1 MCWMAAIPIAMAG
14 AQALGQQNSEGKA
27 QAAQIKAM
35 RQQSKEQIRQM
46 NIQNAD
52 LTLQQRDALEEAQ
65 DELTSQS
72 LQKVQAMG
80 SIRAAIGEG
89 NLEGASMERIKRVS
103 EGDYIREANKVTE
116 NYHRDY
122 AALFQQ
128 QIGLTESTRAQVAA
142 RNKAEPKRKST
153 LMQILDPLA
162 IMGSSAASSYA
173 SGAFDSGSGG
183 SKAPIVAA
191 KGTKTGR

>member
-1 MCWMAAIPIAMAG
+1 MAAIPIAMAG
-14 AQALGQQNSEGKA
+14 AQALGQQNSEAKA
-27 QAAQIKAM
+27 QTAQIKAM

-52 LTLQQRDALEEAQ
+52 LTLQQRDSLEEAQ

-80 SIRAAIGEG
+80 SIRAALGEG
-89 NLEGASMERIKRVS
+89 NLEGASTERIKRIS
-103 EGDYIREANKVTE
+103 EGDFVREANKVTE

-122 AALFQQ
+122 AAIFQQ
-128 QIGLTESTRAQVAA
+128 QVGLTESTRAQVAA
-142 RNKAEPKRKST
+142 RNKAEPKRKSV
-153 LMQILDPLA
+153 LERVLDPLA
-162 IMGSSAASSYA
+162 VMGSAAASAYM
-173 SGAFDSGSGG
+173 SGQFDSRSG
-183 SKAPIVAA
+183 KAPISAA

>member
-1 MCWMAAIPIAMAG
+1 MAAVPIAMAG
-14 AQALGQQNSEGKA
+14 AQALSQQSSEGKS

-35 RQQSKEQIRQM
+35 RMQSKEQIRQM

-80 SIRAAIGEG
+80 SIRAAIGES

-128 QIGLTESTRAQVAA
+128 QVGLTESTRAQVAA

-153 LMQILDPLA
+153 LMQVLDPLA
-162 IMGSSAASSYA
+162 IMGSSAASQYA
-173 SGAFDSGSGG
+173 AGGFDSKPT
-183 SKAPIVAA
+183 KAPIVAA

>member
-1 MCWMAAIPIAMAG
+1 MCWMAAVPIALAG
-14 AQALGQQNSEGKA
+14 VQAIGQQNTEAKA

-35 RQQSKEQIRQM
+35 RQQSREQIRQM

-52 LTLQQRDALEEAQ
+52 LTLNQRDQLEEAQ
-65 DELTSQS
+65 DELTAQN
-72 LQKVQAMG
+72 LQKVQGMG

-89 NLEGASMERIKRVS
+89 NLEGRSMERIQRVS

-116 NYHRDY
+116 NYHRNY
-122 AALFQQ
+122 AAIFQQ

-142 RNKAEPKRKST
+142 RNKAEPKRKSR
-153 LMQILDPLA
+153 LASILDPLA
-162 IMGSSAASSYA
+162 IMGSAAATSYMA
-173 SGAFDSGSGG
+173 GQFDSPSG
-183 SKAPIVAA
+183 KAPISVA

>member
-1 MCWMAAIPIAMAG
+1 MAAIPIAMAG
-14 AQALGQQNSEGKA
+14 AQALGQQNTEAKN

-153 LMQILDPLA
+153 LAQILDPLA
-162 IMGSSAASSYA
+162 IMGSSAASAYMA
-173 SGAFDSGSGG
+173 GQFDSPSG
-183 SKAPIVAA
+183 KAPISAA